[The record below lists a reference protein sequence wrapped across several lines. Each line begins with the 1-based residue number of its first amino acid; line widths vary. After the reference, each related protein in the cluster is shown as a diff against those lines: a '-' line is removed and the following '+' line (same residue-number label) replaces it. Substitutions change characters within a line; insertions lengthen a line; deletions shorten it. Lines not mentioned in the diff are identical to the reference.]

1 MGGFAPGKLK
11 SRRGW
16 RSSPRRLRYR
26 FRLRPGIQELTA
38 GDSINFWPVAIL
50 SPLSTCGALAH
61 SGPPKWPSLSPP
73 PTTTYELYNFLRP
86 HSQQCELDHSV
97 SLEVGGADALSNIWP
112 ECCPG

>member
-50 SPLSTCGALAH
+50 SPLSTCRALAH

-73 PTTTYELYNFLRP
+73 PTSYYWDGFEL
-86 HSQQCELDHSV
+86 LDFFNEFPRFNLQRFQIV
-97 SLEVGGADALSNIWP
+97 EAEFPESLIVLIE
-112 ECCPG
+112 